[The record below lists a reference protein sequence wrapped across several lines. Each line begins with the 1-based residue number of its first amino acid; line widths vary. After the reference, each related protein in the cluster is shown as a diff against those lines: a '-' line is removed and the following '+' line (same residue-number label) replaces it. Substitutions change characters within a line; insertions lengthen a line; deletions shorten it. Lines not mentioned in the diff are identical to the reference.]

1 MPRLTIAM
9 PQPTETQVTMSDQNP
24 GSPQK
29 PESQKDE
36 DAIALAQGL
45 FDLARNGGTR
55 MLQPLL
61 EAGVPVDIRTSDG
74 DSLLMLATGHSH
86 TDTVRFLLEK
96 GANPNLANNQLRTPL
111 MSAAMTNEVGILEL
125 LLQAGAD
132 PQVTD
137 RDGAR
142 ALDLAETNGA
152 SDAARR
158 LATENKE

>member
-1 MPRLTIAM
+1 
-9 PQPTETQVTMSDQNP
+9 MSDQNP
-24 GSPQK
+24 GSPQQ

-55 MLQPLL
+55 MLRPLL

-74 DSLLMLATGHSH
+74 DSLLMLATGHNH

-111 MSAAMTNEVGILEL
+111 MSAAITNEVGILEL